1 MNSAM
6 AETDPKPS
14 SLPRPVAARLHR
26 LSLYEKTSTID
37 VEFPTGVFCLAGANG
52 LGKSTFLTALNFA
65 ITGTVPEP
73 SREFRGVD
81 DYYSRVRPYSA
92 TYFRGR
98 VDDEDAEAAEVE
110 VELIAGPNHYR
121 VCRGMFDPLELRELH
136 VVDVESGEVR
146 IENDAALDPSERHT
160 LYSDQIVT
168 DCGLDSFAQ
177 LVFLQHFVL
186 TFDERRDLLFWGER
200 TLPAALFIAFGLDPR
215 KARRADGLQETSRK
229 ADSLVR
235 NYNWQASD
243 WRRQLENLE
252 NATGEVDEVDSDVV
266 DRHRA
271 LSEDQIELRKEAE
284 RISSEI
290 ANAQLRISEHSSQ
303 LRADRQL
310 FDGLWAERL
319 QGQGNPATHPLITTT
334 LKDHHCAICGT
345 EGGKVSASID
355 TALHAQRCPLC
366 DSSFSTTKGEGSSEL
381 SEKMQELDGAIESHQ
396 QAIAAAGRTVE
407 ALATQQSKAR
417 EKLDSVTAELNEFER
432 ENELALLGGAEFD
445 VVAER
450 YRAAI
455 AEQLDRKEKQ
465 VQRRNSAKAELRELQ
480 QELVRSYGV
489 ARERF
494 VPNFTR
500 LAEEFLGLSLDI
512 DLESRR
518 NRVGLQL
525 SVQDERRR
533 AEDQLSESQRFFLDI
548 ALRMALVAEMSSA
561 EQPGTMYIDTP
572 EGSLDIAYE
581 ARAGDMLGTYARD
594 GHTLIMTANINTSK
608 LLERLALKCGKPLMK
623 LERMTEWTNLSDVQ
637 ADEESLFDDAY
648 GQIERALESAG

>member
-1 MNSAM
+1 M
-6 AETDPKPS
+6 TDDARRPTR
-14 SLPRPVAARLHR
+14 LPRPLTARLHR
-26 LSLYEKTSTID
+26 LSLYAKASTIE
-37 VEFPTGVFCLAGANG
+37 VEFPSGVFCLAGANG

-81 DYYSRVRPYSA
+81 DYYSKVRPYS
-92 TYFRGR
+92 TTFFRGR
-98 VDDEDAEAAEVE
+98 VEDEDTEAAEVG
-110 VELIAGPNHYR
+110 VELLAGPNRYR
-121 VCRGMFDPLELRELH
+121 LCRGMFEPLELRELD
-136 VVDVESGEVR
+136 VVDAESGDVR
-146 IENDAALDPSERHT
+146 IANDAALDPSERHR

-215 KARRADGLQETSRK
+215 MARRADTLQETARK

-252 NATGEVDEVDSDVV
+252 NATGEAEEADTEVVE
-266 DRHRA
+266 RHRELNEEQA
-271 LSEDQIELRKEAE
+271 ELRTEVE
-284 RISSEI
+284 RISGEL
-290 ANAQLRISEHSSQ
+290 ANAQLRIAEHSSQ
-303 LRADRQL
+303 LSADRER

-319 QGQGNPATHPLITTT
+319 QGHGNPATHPLITTT
-334 LKDHHCAICGT
+334 LQDHRCALCGT
-345 EGGKVSASID
+345 QSDEVLTPIE
-355 TALHAQRCPLC
+355 TALEEQRCPLC
-366 DSSFSTTKGEGSSEL
+366 ESSLSAENGEGSIEL
-381 SEKMQELDGAIESHQ
+381 AEQMRELDTAIESHQ
-396 QAIAAAGRTVE
+396 QAIAAAGRSAE
-407 ALATQQSKAR
+407 ALTTQQSQAR
-417 EKLDSVTAELNEFER
+417 EKLDRIATELNEFER
-432 ENELALLGGAEFD
+432 NNELALLGSADFD

-455 AEQLDRKEKQ
+455 GEQLGRKEEQ

-480 QELVRSYGV
+480 RELVRSYGV

-500 LAEEFLGLSLDI
+500 LAEAFLGLSLDI
-512 DLESRR
+512 DLESRS

-525 SVQDERRR
+525 SVQEERRR

-548 ALRMALVAEMSSA
+548 ALRMALVAEMSSP
-561 EQPGTMYIDTP
+561 EQPGAMYVDTP

-581 ARAGDMLGTYARD
+581 ARAGDMLGTYACD

-608 LLERLALKCGKPLMK
+608 LLERLALKCGKPLMR
-623 LERMTEWTNLSDVQ
+623 LERMTDWTYLSDVQ
-637 ADEESLFDDAY
+637 ADEEELFNEAY
-648 GQIERALESAG
+648 RDIERALEGAE

>member
-1 MNSAM
+1 MT
-6 AETDPKPS
+6 EDTRRPTR
-14 SLPRPVAARLHR
+14 LPRPLTARLHR
-26 LSLYEKTSTID
+26 LSLYAKASTIE
-37 VEFPTGVFCLAGANG
+37 VEFPSGVFCLAGANG

-81 DYYSRVRPYSA
+81 DYYSKVRPYSS
-92 TYFRGR
+92 TFFRGR
-98 VDDEDAEAAEVE
+98 VEDEDAEAAEVG
-110 VELIAGPNHYR
+110 VELLAGPNRYR
-121 VCRGMFDPLELRELH
+121 LSRGMFEPLELRELD
-136 VVDVESGEVR
+136 VVDAESGDVR
-146 IENDAALDPSERHT
+146 IANDAALDPSERHR

-215 KARRADGLQETSRK
+215 MARRADTLQETARK

-252 NATGEVDEVDSDVV
+252 NATGEAEEADTEVVE
-266 DRHRA
+266 RHRELNEEQA
-271 LSEDQIELRKEAE
+271 ELRAEVE
-284 RISSEI
+284 RISGEL
-290 ANAQLRISEHSSQ
+290 ANAQLRIAEHSSQ
-303 LRADRQL
+303 LSADRER
-310 FDGLWAERL
+310 FDALWAERL
-319 QGQGNPATHPLITTT
+319 QGHGSPATHPLITTT
-334 LKDHHCAICGT
+334 LQDHRCALCGT
-345 EGGKVSASID
+345 QSDEVLTPIE
-355 TALHAQRCPLC
+355 TALEEQRCPLC
-366 DSSFSTTKGEGSSEL
+366 ESALSAENDEGNNEL
-381 SEKMQELDGAIESHQ
+381 AEQMRELDTAIESHQ
-396 QAIAAAGRTVE
+396 QAIAAAGRSAE
-407 ALATQQSKAR
+407 ALTTQQSRAR
-417 EKLDSVTAELNEFER
+417 EKLDQIATELNEFER
-432 ENELALLGGAEFD
+432 NNELALLGSADFD

-455 AEQLDRKEKQ
+455 GEQLGRKEEQ
-465 VQRRNSAKAELRELQ
+465 IQRRNSAKAELRELQ
-480 QELVRSYGV
+480 RELVRSYGV

-500 LAEEFLGLSLDI
+500 LAEAFLGLSLDI
-512 DLESRR
+512 DLESRS

-525 SVQDERRR
+525 SVQEERRR

-548 ALRMALVAEMSSA
+548 ALRMALVAEMSSP
-561 EQPGTMYIDTP
+561 EQPGAMYVDTP

-581 ARAGDMLGTYARD
+581 ARAGDMLGTYACD

-608 LLERLALKCGKPLMK
+608 LLERLALKCGKPLMR
-623 LERMTEWTNLSDVQ
+623 LERMTDWTYLSDVQ
-637 ADEESLFDDAY
+637 ADEEELFNEAY
-648 GQIERALESAG
+648 RDIERALEGAE